1 MQTASKKV
9 VNGWAMYD
17 WANSVYNLVI
27 TSTIFPAY
35 YEAVTG
41 DGNENTLIDKIK
53 IGPYEFSNTALYNY
67 VLGIAFVIV
76 AILSPILSSIADY
89 RGNKKQFL
97 RFFCTMGSLA
107 CASLYFFDSN
117 HIMGGLFSVI
127 IACVGFWASLVFYNS
142 YLPEIAAPEDRDR
155 ISAKGF
161 MMGYIGSVLLQLI
174 CFVFVLKPE
183 LFGITVGKASQISFL
198 LVGIWWMGFGWL
210 SISKLPE
217 GIGVKGVHSKNLIT
231 QGYKE
236 LHKVWIEL
244 KALPLLKRFL
254 ISFFFYNM
262 GVQTVMLAA
271 TLYGKSELNI
281 PTTNLILAILII
293 QIVAIPGAH
302 IMAKL
307 ASKWGNFNTIM
318 MAIVIWIG
326 GCIMGYYLPRNAIVP
341 FYTLAIVVGFV
352 MGGIQSVSRSTYSKL
367 MPETHD
373 TTSYFSFFDV
383 TEKVAIVIGMFSFG
397 FINEITGSQRNSV
410 LALCIFFIIG
420 LVLMYRTSK
429 LKGHAG
435 I

>member
-53 IGPYEFSNTALYNY
+53 IGGYEFSNTALYNY
-67 VLGIAFVIV
+67 ILAFAFVIV
-76 AILSPILSSIADY
+76 AIMSPILSSIADY

-97 RFFCTMGSLA
+97 RFFCTMGSLS
-107 CASLYFFDSN
+107 CASLYFFDSD
-117 HIMGGLFSVI
+117 HIIGGLVSVI
-127 IACVGFWASLVFYNS
+127 IACIGFWSSLVFYNS
-142 YLPEIAAPEDRDR
+142 YLPEIAAPGDRDR

-198 LVGIWWMGFGWL
+198 LVGVWWVSFGWL
-210 SISKLPE
+210 AISRLPKSH
-217 GIGVKGVHSKNLIT
+217 GVKGAHSKNLFT

-236 LHKVWIEL
+236 LHKVWLEL
-244 KALPLLKRFL
+244 KTQPLLKQFL
-254 ISFFFYNM
+254 FSFFFYNM
-262 GVQTVMLAA
+262 GVQTIMLAA

-281 PTTNLILAILII
+281 PTTNLIIAILII
-293 QIVAIPGAH
+293 QLVAIPGALL
-302 IMAKL
+302 MAKM
-307 ASKWGNFNTIM
+307 ASKWGNFNTLM
-318 MAIVIWIG
+318 VAIIIWIG
-326 GCIMGYYLPRNAIVP
+326 GCIMGYYLPRNSVMP
-341 FYTLAIVVGFV
+341 FYSLAIVVGFV

-373 TTSYFSFFDV
+373 TTSYFSFYDV

-420 LVLMYRTSK
+420 FVLLYRTSK
-429 LKGHAG
+429 LKGHAV